1 MIGDQ
6 GRVRNVK
13 ILDVE
18 QTTIT
23 TKSGKKF
30 TVRPPRAE
38 DVQQLLT
45 FINTLIAEDT
55 FIVMAGKP
63 VTIDEETEWLRGTLK
78 DIQNRQAITFLV
90 FDRER
95 LIANSGIKKQL
106 RRLSH
111 IGIFGITVAKE
122 YRGDGVGKQL
132 MSLVLAEAKNI
143 GIEIATLEVFGSNE
157 IACSAYQTLGFT
169 KYGSLQKAL
178 TFRGQLIDL
187 HQMYKRL

>member
-1 MIGDQ
+1 MLGM
-6 GRVRNVK
+6 
-13 ILDVE
+13 E

-23 TKSGKKF
+23 TKSGKKL

-63 VTIDEETEWLRGTLK
+63 VTIEEEADWLRGTLK
-78 DIQNRQAITFLV
+78 DIRNREAITLLV
-90 FDRER
+90 FDGEK
-95 LIANSGIKKQL
+95 LVANSGIRKQL

-111 IGIFGITVAKE
+111 VGIFGITVAKD
-122 YRGDGVGKQL
+122 YRGDGIGEQL
-132 MSLVLAEAKNI
+132 MRLVLKEAKDI
-143 GIEIATLEVFGSNE
+143 GIEIAVLEVFGSNE
-157 IACSAYQTLGFT
+157 IACSVYQALGFT
-169 KYGSLQKAL
+169 KYGSLPKAL

>member
-1 MIGDQ
+1 M
-6 GRVRNVK
+6 
-13 ILDVE
+13 E

-55 FIVMAGKP
+55 FIVMAGRP
-63 VTIDEETEWLRGTLK
+63 VTIEEEGEWLRGTLK
-78 DIQNRQAITFLV
+78 DIQNREAITLLV
-90 FDRER
+90 FDGEK
-95 LIANSGIKKQL
+95 LVANSGIRKQI

-111 IGIFGITVAKE
+111 IGDFGITVAKE

-132 MSLVLAEAKNI
+132 MSLVLVKAKNI
-143 GIEIATLEVFGSNE
+143 GIEIATLEVFGNNE
-157 IACSAYQTLGFT
+157 IACSAYQSLGFT
-169 KYGSLQKAL
+169 TYGSLPKAL
-178 TFRGQLIDL
+178 TFQGQLIDL